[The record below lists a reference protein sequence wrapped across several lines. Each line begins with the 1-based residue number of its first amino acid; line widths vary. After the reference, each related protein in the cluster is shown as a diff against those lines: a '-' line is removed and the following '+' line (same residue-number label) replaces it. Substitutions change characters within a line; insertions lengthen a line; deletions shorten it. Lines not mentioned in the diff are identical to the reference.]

1 MKVIS
6 ITKNP
11 SEAAEMMRAA
21 IEKGKI
27 VIYPTD
33 TVYGIG
39 CNALNKKLV
48 DKIYKIKNRSRNNP
62 LSVMVQNLSIIKKYC
77 EISKAEEKEMKKY
90 LPGPYTLLIRR
101 KKGKSIPV
109 SKTPRLGIRIPD
121 DPFILEVMK
130 SLEIPIVTTS
140 ANISGEPAPKNVQE
154 INPKVAKEV
163 YLIFDGGETKTGK
176 PSTIIDLP
184 TKKIIREFK

>member
-6 ITKNP
+6 ISKDP
-11 SEAAEMMRAA
+11 QEAAKLMREA

-62 LSVMVQNLSIIKKYC
+62 LSVMVRDLKVLEKYC
-77 EISKAEEKEMKKY
+77 EISKSEEKEIKKY
-90 LPGPYTLLIRR
+90 LPGPYTLLVKR

-109 SKTPRLGIRIPD
+109 SKTPRIGIRIPD
-121 DPFILEVMK
+121 EQFILEVMK
-130 SLEIPIVTTS
+130 YLEVPVVTTS
-140 ANISGEPAPKNVQE
+140 ANISGEPAPKSIQE
-154 INPKVAKEV
+154 LNPKVSKEV
-163 YLIFDGGETKTGK
+163 YLVFDGGETKIGK

>member
-11 SEAAEMMRAA
+11 SEAAEIMRAA

>member
-39 CNALNKKLV
+39 CNALDKKLV
-48 DKIYKIKNRSRNNP
+48 DRIYKIKNRSRNNP

-121 DPFILEVMK
+121 NSFILEVMK

-140 ANISGEPAPKNVQE
+140 ANISGEPAPKNVHE
-154 INPKVAKEV
+154 INPKVAKEA